1 MWADRVL
8 QSEFHDNCIKMGL
21 ATEEKLQRISETWRK
36 FAITEDAWYTVV
48 HGELI
53 ARVT

>member
-1 MWADRVL
+1 
-8 QSEFHDNCIKMGL
+8 MGL
-21 ATEEKLQRISETWRK
+21 ATEETLQSISKAWSSFVT
-36 FAITEDAWYTVV
+36 TEDAWYTVV